1 MPLFAIGLNHI
12 TASVSLRERLAVRD
26 ADVPSVMH
34 DLRAQPGIEDVVFVS
49 TCNRVEVYAAGS
61 EPSSVQAYLDSR
73 FGLGEDAGRLYRHID
88 AEAAR
93 HLFRVVSGLDSMVLG
108 ETEIFGQIKAAYA
121 AAHGAGATGRT
132 LNKLFQHAF
141 RVGKHVR
148 SATQIQQGAT
158 SVGGA
163 AVELAEKIFGE
174 LRDSTV
180 MILGAGEMSRRTA
193 QSLQSRGA
201 RSLIVANRTHD
212 RAVDLATEMG
222 GRAVHYDAWPD
233 EVINVDVIISSTAA
247 PHHVIAP
254 EHVQAA
260 LRRRHGRPLFLIDI
274 AVPRDIDPACGQ
286 FDDVY
291 LYNVDHLEGMASE
304 ARARREK
311 EIHRC
316 ERIID
321 AEVTAIARALGLPA
335 GGLWTPPGADTLIV
349 PPAPGAAAHL
359 ASPPLSSRR

>member
-1 MPLFAIGLNHI
+1 MPLFATGLNHT
-12 TASVSLRERLAVRD
+12 TATISLRERLAVRE
-26 ADVPSVMH
+26 AEVPEVMAA
-34 DLRAQPGIEDVVFVS
+34 LRDQPGVEEVVLIS
-49 TCNRVEVYAAGS
+49 TCNRVEIYAAGP
-61 EPSSVQAYLDSR
+61 EPQSVLPYLDSR
-73 FGLGEDAGRLYRHID
+73 FGLGPDVSKLYRHVGD
-88 AEAAR
+88 EAAR

-108 ETEIFGQIKAAYA
+108 ETEIFGQVKTAYA
-121 AAHGAGATGRT
+121 KAQEVGATART

-148 SATQIQQGAT
+148 TSTHIQQGAT

-201 RSLIVANRTHD
+201 RSVIVANRTHE
-212 RAVDLATEMG
+212 RAVELAAEMG
-222 GRAVHYDAWPD
+222 GRAVHYDAWPE
-233 EVINVDVIISSTAA
+233 EVKIVDVIISSTSA
-247 PHHVIAP
+247 PHHVITP
-254 EHVQAA
+254 DHVRAA
-260 LRRRHGRPLFLIDI
+260 LRRRQGRPLFLIDI
-274 AVPRDIDPACGQ
+274 AVPRDIDPACGE

-311 EIHRC
+311 EILRC
-316 ERIID
+316 EKIID
-321 AEVTAIARALGLPA
+321 GEVTTISRQLAI
-335 GGLWTPPGADTLIV
+335 PPGVIPRAASSLESTASASTAATATH
-349 PPAPGAAAHL
+349 PASATPA
-359 ASPPLSSRR
+359 

>member
-1 MPLFAIGLNHI
+1 MPLFAIGLNHT

-26 ADVPSVMH
+26 TEVPTVMH
-34 DLRAQPGIEDVVFVS
+34 DMRAHPGVDEVVLVS
-49 TCNRVEVYAAGS
+49 TCNRVEVYAAGA
-61 EPSSVQAYLDSR
+61 EPHSVLEYLDNR
-73 FGLGEDAGRLYRHID
+73 FALGEDAARLYRH
-88 AEAAR
+88 AGSEAAR

-108 ETEIFGQIKAAYA
+108 ETEIFGQVKNAYA
-121 AAHGAGATGRT
+121 TAQGAGATGRT

-148 SATQIQQGAT
+148 SSTQIQQGAT

-180 MILGAGEMSRRTA
+180 MILGAGDMSRRTA

-201 RSLIVANRTHD
+201 RSVIVANRTYE
-212 RAVDLATEMG
+212 RAIELASEMG
-222 GRAVHYDAWPD
+222 GRAVHYEAWPD
-233 EVINVDVIISSTAA
+233 EVMHVDVIISSTSA
-247 PHHVIAP
+247 PHHVITP
-254 EHVQAA
+254 DHVQAA

-274 AVPRDIDPACGQ
+274 AVPRDIDPACGE

-311 EIHRC
+311 EILRC
-316 ERIID
+316 DKLI
-321 AEVTAIARALGLPA
+321 AGEVTTIIGALGVSAGGIWVPA
-335 GGLWTPPGADTLIV
+335 GPLVSA
-349 PPAPGAAAHL
+349 PAPAAVL
-359 ASPPLSSRR
+359 PSPPLQSNR

>member
-1 MPLFAIGLNHI
+1 MPLFTIGLNHT
-12 TASVSLRERLAVRD
+12 TASVDLRERLAVRESEV
-26 ADVPSVMH
+26 APVMH
-34 DLRAQPGIEDVVFVS
+34 ALREQPGIDEVVLVS
-49 TCNRVEVYAAGS
+49 TCNRVEIYAAGA
-61 EPSSVQAYLDSR
+61 EPQATTAFLDQK
-73 FGLGEDAGRLYRHID
+73 FGLGPEAARLYQHSGQ
-88 AEAAR
+88 AAAR

-108 ETEIFGQIKAAYA
+108 ETEIFGQVKGAYA
-121 AAHGAGATGRT
+121 AAQAAGATGRT

-201 RSLIVANRTHD
+201 RSLIVANRTYE
-212 RAVDLATEMG
+212 RAVELAAEMG
-222 GRAVHYDAWPD
+222 GRAVHYDVWPE
-233 EVINVDVIISSTAA
+233 EVVKVDVIVSSTAA
-247 PHHVIAP
+247 PHHVITRD
-254 EHVQAA
+254 HVQAA

-274 AVPRDIDPACGQ
+274 AVPRDIDPACGE

-291 LYNVDHLEGMASE
+291 LYNVDHLEGMAAE

-316 ERIID
+316 EHIID
-321 AEVTAIARALGLPA
+321 AEVAGVAGVLGLPA
-335 GGLWTPPGADTLIV
+335 GELWTPPGADTLIL
-349 PPAPGAAAHL
+349 PASAPTTL
-359 ASPPLSSRR
+359 RSNR

>member
-1 MPLFAIGLNHI
+1 MPLFAIGLNHT
-12 TASVSLRERLAVRD
+12 TATVSLRERLAVRD
-26 ADVPSVMH
+26 AEVPSVMH
-34 DLRAQPGIEDVVFVS
+34 EMRAQPGVEEVVLVS
-49 TCNRVEVYAAGS
+49 TCNRVEVYAAGT
-61 EPSSVQAYLDSR
+61 EPHSVLSY
-73 FGLGEDAGRLYRHID
+73 LGERFALGEEAGRLYRHAD
-88 AEAAR
+88 GEAAR

-108 ETEIFGQIKAAYA
+108 ETEIFGQVKNAYA
-121 AAHGAGATGRT
+121 TAQGAGTTGRT

-148 SATQIQQGAT
+148 SSTQIQQGAT

-201 RSLIVANRTHD
+201 RSVIVANRTYE

-222 GRAVHYDAWPD
+222 GRAVHYDAWPE
-233 EVINVDVIISSTAA
+233 EVTKVDVIISSTAA
-247 PHHVIAP
+247 PHHVITP
-254 EHVQAA
+254 DHVHAA

-274 AVPRDIDPACGQ
+274 AVPRDIDPACGA

-311 EIHRC
+311 EILRC
-316 ERIID
+316 EHIIEG
-321 AEVTAIARALGLPA
+321 EVTTITGVLSVPA
-335 GGLWTPPGADTLIV
+335 TGLWTPPHADTLVV
-349 PPAPGAAAHL
+349 P
-359 ASPPLSSRR
+359 ASSVPSPSSPLQSNR

>member
-1 MPLFAIGLNHI
+1 
-12 TASVSLRERLAVRD
+12 
-26 ADVPSVMH
+26 MH
-34 DLRAQPGIEDVVFVS
+34 QIRSQPGIEEVVLVS
-49 TCNRVEVYAAGS
+49 TCNRVEVYAAGE
-61 EPSSVQAYLDSR
+61 EPHSVLGYLDSR
-73 FGLGEDAGRLYRHID
+73 FGLGEDAERLYRH
-88 AEAAR
+88 AGGQAAR

-108 ETEIFGQIKAAYA
+108 ETEIFGQVKSAYA
-121 AAHGAGATGRT
+121 AAQGAGATGRT

-148 SATQIQQGAT
+148 SSTQIQQGAT

-180 MILGAGEMSRRTA
+180 MILGAGDMSRRTA

-201 RSLIVANRTHD
+201 RSVIVANRTYE
-212 RAVDLATEMG
+212 RALELASEMG

-233 EVINVDVIISSTAA
+233 EVTKVDVIISSTSA
-247 PHHVIAP
+247 PHHVITP
-254 EHVQAA
+254 EHVHSA

-274 AVPRDIDPACGQ
+274 AVPRDIDPACGE

-311 EIHRC
+311 EIQRC
-316 ERIID
+316 EGIIEG
-321 AEVTAIARALGLPA
+321 EVTSISGVLSMPPGE
-335 GGLWTPPGADTLIV
+335 LWTPPHADTLIV
-349 PPAPGAAAHL
+349 PAAPSPHS
-359 ASPPLSSRR
+359 SPPLHTNR